1 MKLNKITLSLAAL
14 AATIALVSIYFSRQS
29 SEPTQLAETISGPRP
44 ETSAATRF
52 DLQTSAGALTEQE
65 QALLAELQQDFGPDE
80 LKRVFNPLTFDEWQ
94 QASYGDG
101 AFDHLAS
108 ASRDFDRYWAEFVD
122 SLDLSPED
130 AQRVRDIWTEST
142 ARKTELGAMSAD
154 GSHDG
159 SDIGAAIAEVNNQ
172 LLSRLSEILSPE
184 QMTTF
189 LDHEEQLILDTLA
202 FAEAYREELLDSGYS
217 GLIRAAGDD
226 DLLSVQTYLASGADP
241 NRLTTDGRSAV
252 YEAAT
257 SSDPE
262 ILRVLID
269 AGADVN
275 QTALDGWSP
284 LMEAVIF
291 GSTDAVRM
299 LADAGANPNH
309 RLDPGNPLS
318 VPLTSA
324 AHNGHTE
331 IVRILLNAGADVTG
345 TVGEFALQNAIKF
358 GDNEMEQMLIEAG
371 ANADARRVEDSRILI
386 SLGRR
391 LGLVND

>member
-1 MKLNKITLSLAAL
+1 MKLDKTTLSLAAL
-14 AATIALVSIYFSRQS
+14 AATIALVAVYFPRQS
-29 SEPTQLAETISGPRP
+29 SEPTHFAERISEPRP
-44 ETSAATRF
+44 ATSAATRF
-52 DLQTSAGALTEQE
+52 DLRTSEGALTEQE

-80 LKRVFNPLTFDEWQ
+80 LERVFNPFTFDERQ

-101 AFDHLAS
+101 TVDQLAR
-108 ASRDFDRYWAEFVD
+108 ASRNFDRDWAEFVD
-122 SLDLSPED
+122 SLGLNPED

-142 ARKTELGAMSAD
+142 ARKTELGAMGAD

-159 SDIGAAIAEVNNQ
+159 SDIGAAIAEVDNR

-184 QMTTF
+184 QVAAF

-202 FAEAYREELLDSGYS
+202 FAEAHKEELLDSGYS
-217 GLIRAAGDD
+217 GLISAASDN
-226 DLLSVQTYLASGADP
+226 DLPSVQAYLASGADP

-252 YEAAT
+252 FEAAT

-262 ILRVLID
+262 ILRVLIE

-275 QTALDGWSP
+275 QTTLNGWNP
-284 LMEAVIF
+284 LMEAVTV
-291 GSTDAVRM
+291 GGTDAVRM

-309 RLDPGNPLS
+309 RLDPSNPLS
-318 VPLTSA
+318 VPLTFA

-331 IVRILLNAGADVTG
+331 IVRILLNADADVTG
-345 TVGEFALQNAIKF
+345 PIGEFALQNAIRF

-371 ANADARRVEDSRILI
+371 ANADAGRVADSRILI